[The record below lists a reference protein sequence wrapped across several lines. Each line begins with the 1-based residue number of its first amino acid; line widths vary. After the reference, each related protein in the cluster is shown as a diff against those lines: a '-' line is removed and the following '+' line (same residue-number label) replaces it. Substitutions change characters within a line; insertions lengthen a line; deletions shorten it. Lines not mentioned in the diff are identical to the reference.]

1 MAYTLKKITPV
12 LMVEAIEPCLPFWD
26 RLGFEKVAEVP
37 HGDGLGF
44 VILVKDGVEVM
55 YQTRA
60 SVHDDMPSLAKAP
73 MGGTTLFLEITD
85 LDAVITLLGT
95 TPVLVPRR
103 KTFYGMEEVA
113 VREPGGNAVV
123 FAMPVES

>member
-1 MAYTLKKITPV
+1 
-12 LMVEAIEPCLPFWD
+12 
-26 RLGFEKVAEVP
+26 
-37 HGDGLGF
+37 
-44 VILVKDGVEVM
+44 
-55 YQTRA
+55 
-60 SVHDDMPSLAKAP
+60 
-73 MGGTTLFLEITD
+73 MGGATLFLEITD